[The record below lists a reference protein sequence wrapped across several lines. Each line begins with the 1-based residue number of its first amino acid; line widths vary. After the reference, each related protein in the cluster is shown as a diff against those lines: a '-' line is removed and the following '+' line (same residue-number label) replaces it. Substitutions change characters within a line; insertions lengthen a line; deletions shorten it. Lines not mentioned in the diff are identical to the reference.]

1 MIPVADLPVETV
13 LPRPIPEG
21 AEIDSQ
27 QLRRARLDPVR
38 LLQGVLEEGLLDVGD
53 HLFQVEPLGRDL
65 PFLGGRALAA

>member
-27 QLRRARLDPVR
+27 QLRRARLNPVR
-38 LLQGVLEEGLLDVGD
+38 LLQGVLEEACLDIGN
-53 HLFQVEPLGRDL
+53 HLFQVEPS
-65 PFLGGRALAA
+65 GGTSHFCGGGVLAG